1 MYRPALRD
9 PWIVTLRSIRPIGA
23 LPGSVRFVGAQFI
36 YHLFSFPFVRRRRER
51 ERVKRKRENERKKER
66 RRVRIVTSTHDR
78 IRSLRDLRIANLLTV
93 QRKNIPSHYVRL
105 AGKAARHILT
115 DFSGWPSEQTDRA
128 EPKPREA
135 NSRRLLSRRSAT
147 SATDRQRRDTK
158 SARETRTG
166 SAVSGVRKKEHRL
179 HSRCAGGGRMECIG
193 GFGVA

>member
-1 MYRPALRD
+1 MERSVRRCTVYISPLF
-9 PWIVTLRSIRPIGA
+9 VSLRSTKTGK
-23 LPGSVRFVGAQFI
+23 
-36 YHLFSFPFVRRRRER
+36 
-51 ERVKRKRENERKKER
+51 RVKRRRENERKKER

-166 SAVSGVRKKEHRL
+166 NAVSGVRKKEHRL
-179 HSRCAGGGRMECIG
+179 HSRSAGGGRMECIG